1 MILDVSPQQVDI
13 FFEVI
18 YLSICTFCLDEAE
31 VDAIL
36 DGTTLV
42 GAVPSSSRIGPFKE
56 FLPPPIKYVGMELSD
71 VLVSALGFVDVVDAV
86 SVW

>member
-36 DGTTLV
+36 V

-56 FLPPPIKYVGMELSD
+56 FLPPPIKYVGMELCD